1 MNLIDD
7 MTQALD
13 WYKNVDWQRNPF
25 PQQMSSLPNDG
36 TRVLAPIEA
45 GEKGFHIRLHKASNE
60 NPLLHRHG
68 GFVLLYMYRGACH
81 TCINDQSLLLRPGD
95 ILLISPNVLHRNQLA
110 EPDALMFHCHIECS
124 ILSGMI
130 LPLVREDVTLSSFI
144 LDFIRDAGSQS
155 TLYFPAYGADPAIAG
170 AFEKIIIEYAARQPM
185 YQSLLCS
192 EFAQLLMLLA
202 RKKYNLSAASYG
214 THARVSE
221 VLDYISAH
229 YADATLAE
237 TARIFHYHP
246 NYLSSLIRRQ
256 TGHSFSQLL
265 QTYRLSRACF
275 LLQNTPLSTEQ
286 IALQVGYKDV
296 SSFYKAY
303 KKNFGVTPRGEQ
315 QETNP
320 SA

>member
-1 MNLIDD
+1 MIDD

-130 LPLVREDVTLSSFI
+130 LP
-144 LDFIRDAGSQS
+144 
-155 TLYFPAYGADPAIAG
+155 
-170 AFEKIIIEYAARQPM
+170 QP
-185 YQSLLCS
+185 
-192 EFAQLLMLLA
+192 
-202 RKKYNLSAASYG
+202 
-214 THARVSE
+214 
-221 VLDYISAH
+221 
-229 YADATLAE
+229 
-237 TARIFHYHP
+237 
-246 NYLSSLIRRQ
+246 
-256 TGHSFSQLL
+256 
-265 QTYRLSRACF
+265 
-275 LLQNTPLSTEQ
+275 
-286 IALQVGYKDV
+286 
-296 SSFYKAY
+296 
-303 KKNFGVTPRGEQ
+303 
-315 QETNP
+315 
-320 SA
+320 